1 MVLLCTVRIFL
12 LLWLLRVR
20 IALVV
25 NAFVVVR
32 IRQPKA
38 GGDFFTAS
46 WSPLSLSLSAGD
58 DADPEKQRMEMVRQL
73 QKTFYKQMDGEDQEP
88 GAKLEETTGRMMNLP
103 LWRVGWVEVPGR
115 SNVLNVHEPHYT
127 NMFEKILS
135 RKKPWYFGHLHLPGG
150 TKAARTKEKRFEL
163 KNWKTEVQD
172 INRFDESERER
183 SAVVGCLMRI
193 SDYRR
198 LQDGRLV
205 LLVHALERF
214 AVDEVVQ
221 SFPHGVAHVQMLPD
235 VDGIVPSGVDENFG
249 KHARAALVRH
259 SFRYHEYECEPIL
272 LPLPQD
278 TEYMAAQDVF
288 GVEIAKCLPFC
299 FYSSDG
305 SMLDEIDPI
314 ESSNT
319 SSMSDEEGAPA
330 FAGGQPLLEERLQ
343 GELIL
348 RNPPPLPGVVRR
360 ETQDANA
367 LEVLLWLALDDFC
380 RCYRFTL
387 PEEILCLMPPHI
399 DYLDMKSAKQPVSDN
414 YPQRRRQQRLSYAVP
429 ALIENT
435 NIGAPISSRQML
447 LNTPS
452 TCARLAA
459 VLERIEAMNDAATGR
474 FQ

>member
-1 MVLLCTVRIFL
+1 MLFNAGIFL
-12 LLWLLRVR
+12 LVWLS
-20 IALVV
+20 VV
-25 NAFVVVR
+25 ANAFVVVR
-32 IRQPKA
+32 IRRSVF
-38 GGDFFTAS
+38 GGVSFFRAP
-46 WSPLSLSLSAGD
+46 SPSLSLSSSAAED
-58 DADPEKQRMEMVRQL
+58 DDKDPEKQRMEMVRQL
-73 QKTFYKQMDGEDQEP
+73 QKTFYKQVDGEDEEP
-88 GAKLEETTGRMMNLP
+88 GATLEESTGRMLHLP

-163 KNWKTEVQD
+163 KNWQAEVQD
-172 INRFDESERER
+172 INRFDDSER

-193 SDYRR
+193 SDFRR

-214 AVDEVVQ
+214 IVDEVVQ

-235 VDGIVPSGVDENFG
+235 VDDIFPSGADENFA
-249 KHARAALVRH
+249 KPARASLVRH
-259 SFRYHEYECEPIL
+259 SFRFHEYECDPIL

-299 FYSSDG
+299 FYSSDDAI
-305 SMLDEIDPI
+305 LDEVDPL
-314 ESSNT
+314 ERSSI
-319 SSMSDEEGAPA
+319 SSMSVGEGATA
-330 FAGGQPLLEERLQ
+330 FAGGQPMLEERLQ

-360 ETQDANA
+360 ETQDADA
-367 LEVLLWLALDDFC
+367 LEALLWLALDDFC

-399 DYLDMKSAKQPVSDN
+399 DYLGMTSAKQPISEK
-414 YPQRRRQQRLSYAVP
+414 YPSKRRQQRLSYSVP

-435 NIGAPISSRQML
+435 NIGAPIASRQML

-452 TCARLAA
+452 TRARLAA
-459 VLERIEAMNDAATGR
+459 VLERIEAMNDAVTGR